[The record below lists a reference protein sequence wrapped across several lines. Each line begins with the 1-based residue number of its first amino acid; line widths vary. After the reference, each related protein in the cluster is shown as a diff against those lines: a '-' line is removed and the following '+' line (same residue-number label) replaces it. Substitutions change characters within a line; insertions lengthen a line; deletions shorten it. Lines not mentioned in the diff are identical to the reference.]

1 MYTAPDSLVTD
12 TIYSVANSVNGDGN
26 PQPDDKWN
34 FGENFPVTIIANPV
48 YVDGKIILDNFE
60 LSQNY
65 PNPFNPSTKISFK
78 ITEAGLTSLK
88 VFDALGNEVA
98 ILVNE
103 VKPTG
108 IYEIEFSGSELTSGI
123 YFYQLKVDNYV
134 ETKKMLLVK

>member
-12 TIYSVANSVNGDGN
+12 TICSVANSVNDNGDLN
-26 PQPDDKWN
+26 PDDKWN

-108 IYEIEFSGSELTSGI
+108 IYEIEFGGNDLTSGI
-123 YFYQLKVDNYV
+123 YFYQLRAGAFI
-134 ETKKMLLVK
+134 ETKKMVLMK